1 MGKISLNNMQF
12 HTYNGV
18 LPEEK
23 VIGQRLQIDVEITY
37 PIETKV
43 HDDDLTTTISYA
55 DVYDD
60 VVAFVGEFNFNLI
73 ESVANG
79 LLQTLLQK
87 YAMAEAMTVRIRKFG
102 VPIAAIFDNMEIE
115 VSGVN
120 QHDAN

>member
-1 MGKISLNNMQF
+1 MGKIKLNNMQF

-18 LPEEK
+18 LVEEK
-23 VIGQRLQIDVEITY
+23 KIGQRIQIDVEIQY
-37 PIETKV
+37 PIETQV

-60 VVAFVGEFNFNLI
+60 VANFVNEFNFNLI

-79 LLQTLLQK
+79 LLQLLLAK
-87 YAMAEAMTVRIRKFG
+87 YPMAEAMTVRIRKVG
-102 VPIAAIFDNMEIE
+102 VPIAGIFDNMEIE

-120 QHDAN
+120 QHDTK